1 MDAQEK
7 NMFSVL
13 FEVHPKKEHWDTYLG
28 VAKMLRPEIE
38 RIDGFI
44 DNIRYRS
51 LTREGWIF
59 SLSGWRDEKAL
70 VRWRTQSRHHDVQ
83 DRGRTEI
90 LSDYHLRV
98 GQITHDTR
106 LPEGQALRDQ
116 RLDET
121 EAGGAT
127 TITLI
132 DASHPADW
140 VKQQG
145 ADGVAKSLG
154 LDPNAKGLV
163 GWDTFDAVLSPGEV
177 ILLMSWRNR
186 EAAEAFAHNIALPS
200 GARLRQV
207 RVVRDYGM
215 FDRRE
220 APQFYPDAKGAATIH
235 T

>member
-1 MDAQEK
+1 
-7 NMFSVL
+7 MFAVL
-13 FEVHPKKEHWDTYLG
+13 FEVHPRKEHWDTYLG

-38 RIDGFI
+38 GIDGFI

-70 VRWRTQSRHHDVQ
+70 VRWRTQSRHHDAQ

-98 GQITHDTR
+98 GEITHDTR

-121 EAGGAT
+121 EAGSAT
-127 TITLI
+127 TVTLI
-132 DASHPADW
+132 DAKHPAER
-140 VKQQG
+140 VKQQA
-145 ADGVAKSLG
+145 ADSVARSLG
-154 LDPNAKGLV
+154 LESNASGLV
-163 GWDTFDAVLSPGEV
+163 GWDVFDAVLSPGDV
-177 ILLMSWRNR
+177 ILLMSWRDK
-186 EAAEAFAHNIALPS
+186 EAAEAFARNISLPA

-220 APQFYPDAKGAATIH
+220 APQYYPDAKGATTIH
-235 T
+235 A